1 MVSDLQLTRKIKSH
15 KHSIQT
21 LLLRQL
27 SLSLTKL
34 TCPQQNLE
42 SFKNASPPGACFIL
56 SFLPTI
62 HLLHRPQAP
71 PCRVEQ
77 LLLGLSLP
85 SLNDRAGRTL
95 ALYNAKAMGAAP
107 LPHGHFVGRRGLDQG
122 QLQAGRFTFQHLS
135 LVPRKDWFLAKIHLC
150 CSFWF
155 QDQDEQF

>member
-1 MVSDLQLTRKIKSH
+1 MFTILTISKAFEQSFERWRHQYPLVYSIPF
-15 KHSIQT
+15 HSI
-21 LLLRQL
+21 LPL
-27 SLSLTKL
+27 
-34 TCPQQNLE
+34 
-42 SFKNASPPGACFIL
+42 
-56 SFLPTI
+56 LPTI
-62 HLLHRPQAP
+62 SLLHRPQAP

-122 QLQAGRFTFQHLS
+122 RLHAGRFTFQHLS
-135 LVPRKDWFLAKIHLC
+135 LVPRKDWFLARIHLC

-155 QDQDEQF
+155 PDQDEQF